1 MSRLIFFL
9 FLTMAAIITQP
20 VKAHP
25 AYAKLDVRFYNTWAS
40 LPSAELM
47 RKANYYLH
55 NQKCQDSALVCYT
68 VVANRYYR
76 DGLSAD
82 DKRMSITAMNNAGY
96 LFYAYYNDYDKAY
109 TTLRQALDMAVN
121 EKDVA
126 NQVLIN
132 LNLANIKS
140 IYLDVQSNNLSL
152 ARQTLTLYR
161 KAFYQAIEIKKWPW
175 VVGILSNMLDESFIN
190 KSTLAGTLKH
200 DIAVFRRL
208 SIPSS
213 TPLLGYVRSL
223 ISCYEALQRH
233 NYAKALQATYDMQRL
248 NNSPDTPE
256 RFLVVSLSLRSNI
269 LHRMGRDAEAA
280 LVEQEAIKV
289 CQSKHINDKLVRLYA
304 SLYQYYRNHGNASR
318 AQQYR
323 IAYLELKEAIM
334 SENKLQN
341 VSRLDFLYQL
351 REVNNEVE
359 RLSAQHH
366 WQNIVTGIIVGFA
379 IIVNVLLVVLFV
391 NYRKVKA
398 MNRVLYNNVQNSLR
412 QEREK
417 QHSKQPQSA
426 EKYKNSR
433 LTELDKDE
441 LARRIETVM
450 DNTDEICNADFSL
463 YRLAELVGISY
474 KDASQVINERYGKNF
489 KALLNEYRIH
499 EACRRLTDETEYGH
513 LTIEGVAASVGIK
526 SRSHFNT
533 YFKQVTGLSPSVYQ
547 KLSKERP
554 ET

>member
-9 FLTMAAIITQP
+9 FVALAAIITQP

-55 NQKCQDSALVCYT
+55 IKKCQDSALVCYT

-152 ARQTLTLYR
+152 ARQTLSLYR

-190 KSTLAGTLKH
+190 KPTLAGTLKH

-208 SIPSS
+208 SIPSCRPC
-213 TPLLGYVRSL
+213 TAGMARKMRQTLFIMVR
-223 ISCYEALQRH
+223 R
-233 NYAKALQATYDMQRL
+233 
-248 NNSPDTPE
+248 
-256 RFLVVSLSLRSNI
+256 
-269 LHRMGRDAEAA
+269 
-280 LVEQEAIKV
+280 
-289 CQSKHINDKLVRLYA
+289 
-304 SLYQYYRNHGNASR
+304 R
-318 AQQYR
+318 A
-323 IAYLELKEAIM
+323 
-334 SENKLQN
+334 
-341 VSRLDFLYQL
+341 
-351 REVNNEVE
+351 
-359 RLSAQHH
+359 
-366 WQNIVTGIIVGFA
+366 
-379 IIVNVLLVVLFV
+379 
-391 NYRKVKA
+391 
-398 MNRVLYNNVQNSLR
+398 
-412 QEREK
+412 
-417 QHSKQPQSA
+417 
-426 EKYKNSR
+426 
-433 LTELDKDE
+433 
-441 LARRIETVM
+441 
-450 DNTDEICNADFSL
+450 
-463 YRLAELVGISY
+463 
-474 KDASQVINERYGKNF
+474 
-489 KALLNEYRIH
+489 
-499 EACRRLTDETEYGH
+499 
-513 LTIEGVAASVGIK
+513 
-526 SRSHFNT
+526 
-533 YFKQVTGLSPSVYQ
+533 
-547 KLSKERP
+547 
-554 ET
+554 